1 CRYCFWPDDA
11 HQALASGPGKK
22 EREQVMYELAQAYAG
37 RQRAAGDSM
46 MAYFNRQQAE
56 QSTA

>member
-1 CRYCFWPDDA
+1 
-11 HQALASGPGKK
+11 
-22 EREQVMYELAQAYAG
+22 MYELAQAYAG
-37 RQRAAGDSM
+37 RQREAGDSM